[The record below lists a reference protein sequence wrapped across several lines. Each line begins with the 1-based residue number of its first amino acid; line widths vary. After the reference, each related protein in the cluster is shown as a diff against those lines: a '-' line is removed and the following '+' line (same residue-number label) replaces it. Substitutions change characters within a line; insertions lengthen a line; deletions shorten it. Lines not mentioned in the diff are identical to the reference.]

1 MPGVI
6 RPYTL
11 TDVLATINQNMTN
24 QNATTGANA
33 STFGVIAE
41 VDDTVTPTGDTGTA
55 THSAPAGWD
64 QGQWGSTSWQ

>member
-11 TDVLATINQNMTN
+11 TDVLATINQNVTN
-24 QNATTGANA
+24 QNATTGANS

-55 THSAPAGWD
+55 THSPPAGWD
-64 QGQWGSTSWQ
+64 QGQWESTSWQ